1 MHFQALS
8 RNSTECPIGVGFR
21 ISGFRLRFAVLRLR
35 PVGGGAAQRPDE
47 TEVFPDETPHRASL
61 QTSGNLSFYERFS
74 PRRGPFPGGRS
85 PDPSHGETTVTEEYM
100 LPKLG
105 WTPSVGQVPAVVRL
119 WPPPEDRDFSE
130 TLSPIGSQRLGT
142 AYGCAPNQEP
152 PSTKPNKTGGPSD
165 SCAEPKNHTSRGR
178 MPVSHG
184 PGRLAHD
191 AHGIAVRGDL
201 RNTRIAG
208 KLNA

>member
-1 MHFQALS
+1 MTPGRRSSSSQAGNLDLAFGALS

-165 SCAEPKNHTSRGR
+165 SCAEPHLERYQ
-178 MPVSHG
+178 
-184 PGRLAHD
+184 
-191 AHGIAVRGDL
+191 VRPSMDE
-201 RNTRIAG
+201 
-208 KLNA
+208 